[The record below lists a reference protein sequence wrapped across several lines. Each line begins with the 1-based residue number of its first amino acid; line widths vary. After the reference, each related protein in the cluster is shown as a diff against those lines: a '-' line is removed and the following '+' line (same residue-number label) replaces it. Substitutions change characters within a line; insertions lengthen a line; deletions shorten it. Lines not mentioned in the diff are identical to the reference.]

1 MSDGLGQFTDEQL
14 RKAQAGDFSG
24 FTTDQLMTL
33 RTALATPA
41 PAPPAGFDAIQMAIN
56 APGSLYRNTIGGLL
70 EAVQSPVQTA
80 QNLADVVAGG
90 VYNVLPETLQRGL
103 NAIEF
108 NPEAQQR
115 ASKLAS
121 AVGQEFKQTYT
132 TPEGF
137 KQTMQQDPF
146 RVLGDVS
153 MLTGGVSA
161 ALARLPQTASK
172 EAAKTLA
179 RVSDV
184 TNPVTT
190 AMQTTAAIPK
200 VIGAT
205 TSNVLG
211 MTTGVGPEAVRT
223 AYQSGL
229 EGSKAFLAN
238 IRGNVPMTDVL
249 DLAKTNLQNMQ
260 QVKQAAYRADM
271 QNIAKD
277 QTVLDFKNIDDA
289 INKANAITT
298 FKGQVV
304 KEGAN
309 AALNKIRAE
318 VDAWKKL
325 DPAQFHTPEGL
336 DALKQKI
343 GQIQEDIPFEQKT
356 ARTVSGGIYNSIKDE
371 ISRQAPEYA
380 RVMKEYSD
388 ASELVRE
395 MERALSL
402 GQKSAADTA
411 MRKLTSV
418 MRNNVNTNF
427 GLRLDMVRQMQQQG
441 GNQLLPAIAG
451 QAMSSTLPRGLAPQI
466 AGVSAVPGA
475 VESLMQGTTPL
486 TLAAAPLFSPRLVGE
501 AGYGLGAAQRMVA
514 QSRPVQAMT
523 PAAARAKLM
532 LGRIPMTPEQ
542 ARIAALL
549 AGRAAQ
555 PYQQQMPGLLG
566 D

>member
-1 MSDGLGQFTDEQL
+1 MSDGLKQFSDEQL

-24 FTTDQLMTL
+24 FTTEQLMTL

-41 PAPPAGFDAIQMAIN
+41 VTAPPAGFDAIQMAIN
-56 APGSLYRNTIGGLL
+56 APGSLYRNTLGGLL

-121 AVGQEFKQTYT
+121 AVGQEYKQTYT

-153 MLTGGVSA
+153 MLASGGA
-161 ALARLPQTASK
+161 TATARLPQISR
-172 EAAKTLA
+172 TLA

-190 AMQTTAAIPK
+190 AIQATAAIPK

-211 MTTGVGPEAVRT
+211 LTTGVGPEAVRT

-229 EGSKAFLAN
+229 EGSRAFLAN
-238 IRGNVPMTDVL
+238 IRGDVPMTDVL

-260 QVKQAAYRADM
+260 KVKQAAYRTDM
-271 QNIAKD
+271 QKIAKD
-277 QTVLDFKNIDDA
+277 KTILDFKNIDDA
-289 INKANAITT
+289 INNANKVTT
-298 FKGQVV
+298 FKGQVIN
-304 KEGAN
+304 ESAN
-309 AALNKIRAE
+309 AALTKMRDA
-318 VDAWKKL
+318 VDAWKRL
-325 DPAQFHTPEGL
+325 DPAEFHTPEGL
-336 DALKQKI
+336 DQLKQQL
-343 GQIQEDIPFEQKT
+343 GAIQEGIPYENRT
-356 ARTVSGGIYNSIKDE
+356 ARTVSGGIYKSVKDE
-371 ISRQAPEYA
+371 ISRQAPEYS

-501 AGYGLGAAQRMVA
+501 SAYGLGAAQRMVA

-555 PYQQQMPGLLG
+555 PYQQQMPGLL

>member
-1 MSDGLGQFTDEQL
+1 MATADDYAAWIVKNADKRGTPEFNTVSQAYQTA
-14 RKAQAGDFSG
+14 KAEEKPSG
-24 FTTDQLMTL
+24 FDVT
-33 RTALATPA
+33 
-41 PAPPAGFDAIQMAIN
+41 QMVVN
-56 APGSLYRNTIGGLL
+56 APGSLYQNTLGGLL

-80 QNLADVVAGG
+80 QNLSDLIAGG
-90 VYNVLPETLQRGL
+90 VYNVLPGPVQRGL
-103 NAIEF
+103 SAIEF

-115 ASKLAS
+115 ASKMAS

-137 KQTMQQDPF
+137 KQTMQQDTF

-153 MLTGGVSA
+153 MLASGGA
-161 ALARLPQTASK
+161 TATARLPQVSR
-172 EAAKTLA
+172 TLA
-179 RVSDV
+179 RISDV

-190 AMQTTAAIPK
+190 AMQAATAIPK
-200 VIGAT
+200 VLGAT
-205 TSNVLG
+205 TTNVLG
-211 MTTGVGPEAVRT
+211 LTTGVGPDAVRT

-249 DLAKTNLQNMQ
+249 ELAKTNLKNMQ
-260 QVKQAAYRADM
+260 QVKQASYRADM
-271 QNIAKD
+271 KNIAKD

-289 INKANAITT
+289 LSKANDVAT
-298 FKGQVV
+298 FKGQVINKSANSV
-304 KEGAN
+304 LKEM
-309 AALNKIRAE
+309 RAE

-325 DPAQFHTPEGL
+325 DPVEFHTPEGL
-336 DALKQKI
+336 DQLKQKI
-343 GQIQEDIPFEQKT
+343 GAIQEDIPYENRT

-388 ASELVRE
+388 ASELVKE

-427 GLRLDMVRQMQQQG
+427 GLRLDLVRQMQQQG
-441 GNQLLPAIAG
+441 GNQLLPSIAG

-466 AGVSAVPGA
+466 AGVSAIPSA
-475 VESLMQGTTPL
+475 VQSLMQGTTPL

-501 AGYGLGAAQRMVA
+501 SAYGLGAAQRMIA
-514 QSRPVQAMT
+514 QSTPAQAMA

-549 AGRAAQ
+549 AGRASQ
-555 PYQQQMPGLLG
+555 PYQQQVPGLLQ
-566 D
+566 

>member
-1 MSDGLGQFTDEQL
+1 MATADDYAAWIVKNADKRGTPEFNTVS
-14 RKAQAGDFSG
+14 QAYQAAKSEEKPSG
-24 FTTDQLMTL
+24 FDVT
-33 RTALATPA
+33 
-41 PAPPAGFDAIQMAIN
+41 QMVVN

-90 VYNVLPETLQRGL
+90 VYNVLPGPVQRGL
-103 NAIEF
+103 SAIEF

-115 ASKLAS
+115 ASKMAS

-153 MLTGGVSA
+153 MLASGGA
-161 ALARLPQTASK
+161 TATARLPQVSR
-172 EAAKTLA
+172 TLA
-179 RVSDV
+179 RISDV

-190 AMQTTAAIPK
+190 AMQAATAIPK
-200 VIGAT
+200 VLGAT
-205 TSNVLG
+205 TTNVLG

-238 IRGNVPMTDVL
+238 IRGDVPMTDVL
-249 DLAKTNLQNMQ
+249 DLAKTNLENMQ

-271 QNIAKD
+271 KNIAKD
-277 QTVLDFKNIDDA
+277 QTVLSFKNIDDA
-289 INKANAITT
+289 LTKANDVVTY
-298 FKGQVV
+298 KGQVTN
-304 KEGAN
+304 ESAN
-309 AALNKIRAE
+309 AALQKMRAE
-318 VDAWKKL
+318 IDAWKNL

-336 DALKQKI
+336 DALKKKI
-343 GQIQEDIPFEQKT
+343 GAIQEDIPYENKT
-356 ARTVSGGIYNSIKDE
+356 ARTVAGGIYNSVKDE

-427 GLRLDMVRQMQQQG
+427 GLRLDMVRQMEQQG
-441 GNQLLPAIAG
+441 GNQLLPSIAG

-466 AGVSAVPGA
+466 AGVSAIPSA
-475 VESLMQGTTPL
+475 VQGLMAGTTPL
-486 TLAAAPLFSPRLVGE
+486 SLAAAPMFSPRLVGE
-501 AGYGLGAAQRMVA
+501 SAYGLGAAQRMIA
-514 QSRPVQAMT
+514 QSRPVQAMS

-532 LGRIPMTPEQ
+532 LGRIPMTEEQ

-555 PYQQQMPGLLG
+555 PYQQQMPGLL

>member
-1 MSDGLGQFTDEQL
+1 MATADDYAAWIVKNADKRGTPEFNTVS
-14 RKAQAGDFSG
+14 QAYQAAKSEEKPSG
-24 FTTDQLMTL
+24 FDVT
-33 RTALATPA
+33 
-41 PAPPAGFDAIQMAIN
+41 QMVVN
-56 APGSLYRNTIGGLL
+56 APGSLYQNTIGGLL

-90 VYNVLPETLQRGL
+90 VYNVLPEPIQRGL
-103 NAIEF
+103 SAIEF

-115 ASKLAS
+115 ASKMAS

-153 MLTGGVSA
+153 MLASGGA
-161 ALARLPQTASK
+161 TATARLPQVSR
-172 EAAKTLA
+172 TLA
-179 RVSDV
+179 RISDV
-184 TNPVTT
+184 TNPVTD
-190 AMQTTAAIPK
+190 AMQATTAIPK
-200 VIGAT
+200 VLGAT
-205 TSNVLG
+205 TTNVLG
-211 MTTGVGPEAVRT
+211 LTTGVGADAIRT

-249 DLAKTNLQNMQ
+249 DLAKTNLKNMQ
-260 QVKQAAYRADM
+260 QVKQASYRADM
-271 QNIAKD
+271 KNIAKD
-277 QTVLDFKNIDDA
+277 KTVLDFKNIDDA
-289 INKANAITT
+289 LSKANDVAT
-298 FKGQVV
+298 FKGQVINKSANSV
-304 KEGAN
+304 LKEM
-309 AALNKIRAE
+309 RAE

-325 DPAQFHTPEGL
+325 DPVEFHTPEGL
-336 DALKQKI
+336 DQLKQKI
-343 GQIQEDIPFEQKT
+343 GAIQEDIPYENRT

-388 ASELVRE
+388 ASDLVKE

-427 GLRLDMVRQMQQQG
+427 GLRLDLVRQMQQQG
-441 GNQLLPAIAG
+441 GNQLLPSIAG

-466 AGVSAVPGA
+466 AGVSAIPSA
-475 VESLMQGTTPL
+475 VQSLMQGTTPL

-501 AGYGLGAAQRMVA
+501 SAYGLGAAQRMIA
-514 QSRPVQAMT
+514 QSRPAQAMA

-532 LGRIPMTPEQ
+532 LGSIPMTPEQ

-555 PYQQQMPGLLG
+555 PYQQQVPGLLQ
-566 D
+566 

>member
-24 FTTDQLMTL
+24 FTTEQLMTL

-41 PAPPAGFDAIQMAIN
+41 APPPAGFDAIQMAIN

-70 EAVQSPVQTA
+70 EAVQNPVQTA

-90 VYNVLPETLQRGL
+90 VYNVLPEPVQRGL
-103 NAIEF
+103 SAIEF

-121 AVGQEFKQTYT
+121 LVGQEYKQTYT

-146 RVLGDVS
+146 RVLGDIS
-153 MLTGGVSA
+153 MLATGGA
-161 ALARLPQTASK
+161 AATARVPQISR
-172 EAAKTLA
+172 TLA
-179 RVSDV
+179 RVADV

-190 AMQTTAAIPK
+190 AIQATAAIPK

-271 QNIAKD
+271 GNIAKD
-277 QTVLDFKNIDDA
+277 KTILDFKNIDDA

-309 AALNKIRAE
+309 AALNKIRAV
-318 VDAWKKL
+318 VDEWKSL

-427 GLRLDMVRQMQQQG
+427 GLRLDMVRQMEQQG

-532 LGRIPMTPEQ
+532 LGKIPLTPEQ

-549 AGRAAQ
+549 AGRAVQ

>member
-1 MSDGLGQFTDEQL
+1 MSDGLKQFSDEQL

-24 FTTDQLMTL
+24 FTTDQLMAL
-33 RTALATPA
+33 QTALATPA
-41 PAPPAGFDAIQMAIN
+41 APPPPAGFDAIQMAIN

-137 KQTMQQDPF
+137 KKTMQQDPF
-146 RVLGDVS
+146 RVLGDLS
-153 MLTGGVSA
+153 MLASGGA
-161 ALARLPQTASK
+161 TATARLPQISR
-172 EAAKTLA
+172 TLA

-190 AMQTTAAIPK
+190 AMQATAAIPK

-318 VDAWKKL
+318 VDAWKQL

-356 ARTVSGGIYNSIKDE
+356 ARTVSGGIYNSVKDE

-427 GLRLDMVRQMQQQG
+427 GLRLDMVRQMEQQG

-466 AGVSAVPGA
+466 AGVSAVPSV
-475 VESLMQGTTPL
+475 VENLMQGTTPL

-501 AGYGLGAAQRMVA
+501 SAYGLGAAQRMVA

-532 LGRIPMTPEQ
+532 LGSIPLTPEQ

>member
-1 MSDGLGQFTDEQL
+1 MATADDYAAWIVKNADKRGTPEFNTVS
-14 RKAQAGDFSG
+14 QAYQIAKSNEKSS
-24 FTTDQLMTL
+24 
-33 RTALATPA
+33 
-41 PAPPAGFDAIQMAIN
+41 GFDAIQMVVN

-103 NAIEF
+103 SAIEF

-115 ASKLAS
+115 ASKMAS
-121 AVGQEFKQTYT
+121 AVGQEFKEIYT

-137 KQTMQQDPF
+137 KKTMQQDPF

-153 MLTGGVSA
+153 MLASGGTTA
-161 ALARLPQTASK
+161 TARLPQVSR
-172 EAAKTLA
+172 TLA
-179 RVSDV
+179 RISDV

-190 AMQTTAAIPK
+190 AMQAATVIPK
-200 VIGAT
+200 VLGAT
-205 TSNVLG
+205 TTNVLG
-211 MTTGVGPEAVRT
+211 MTTGVGSEAVRT

-238 IRGNVPMTDVL
+238 IRGDVPMTDVL

-271 QNIAKD
+271 KNIAKD
-277 QTVLDFKNIDDA
+277 KTVLSFKNIDDA
-289 INKANAITT
+289 LAKANDVATY
-298 FKGQVV
+298 KGQVTN
-304 KEGAN
+304 ESAN
-309 AALNKIRAE
+309 AAITKIRAE
-318 VDAWKKL
+318 VDAWKML
-325 DPAQFHTPEGL
+325 DPAEFHTPEGL
-336 DALKQKI
+336 DALKKKI
-343 GQIQEDIPFEQKT
+343 GAIQEDIPYENKT
-356 ARTVSGGIYNSIKDE
+356 ARTVAGGIYNSVKDE
-371 ISRQAPEYA
+371 ISRQAPEYS

-427 GLRLDMVRQMQQQG
+427 GLRLDLVRQMEQQG
-441 GNQLLPAIAG
+441 GNQLLPSIAG

-466 AGVSAVPGA
+466 ASVSAVPSI
-475 VESLMQGTTPL
+475 VENLMQGTTPL

-514 QSRPVQAMT
+514 QSRPVKAMT

-532 LGRIPMTPEQ
+532 LGRIPMTEEQ

-555 PYQQQMPGLLG
+555 PYQQQMPGLL

>member
-1 MSDGLGQFTDEQL
+1 MSDGLKQFSDEQL

-24 FTTDQLMTL
+24 FTTEQLMTL

-41 PAPPAGFDAIQMAIN
+41 AAPPPGFDAIQMAIN

-80 QNLADVVAGG
+80 QNLADIVAGG

-121 AVGQEFKQTYT
+121 AVGQEYKQTYT

-153 MLTGGVSA
+153 MLASGGA
-161 ALARLPQTASK
+161 TATARLPQISR
-172 EAAKTLA
+172 TLA

-190 AMQTTAAIPK
+190 AIKATAAIPK
-200 VIGAT
+200 IIGAT

-211 MTTGVGPEAVRT
+211 LTTGVGPEAVRT

-277 QTVLDFKNIDDA
+277 QTVLSFKNIDDA

-309 AALNKIRAE
+309 AALNKIRSE
-318 VDAWKKL
+318 VDAWKQL

-427 GLRLDMVRQMQQQG
+427 GLRLDMVRQMEQQG

>member
-1 MSDGLGQFTDEQL
+1 MATADDYAAWIVKNADKRGTPEFNTVS
-14 RKAQAGDFSG
+14 QAY
-24 FTTDQLMTL
+24 QAAKLEEK
-33 RTALATPA
+33 
-41 PAPPAGFDAIQMAIN
+41 PAGFDVTQMVVN

-90 VYNVLPETLQRGL
+90 VYNVLPESVQRGL

-115 ASKLAS
+115 ASKMAS

-153 MLTGGVSA
+153 MLASGGA
-161 ALARLPQTASK
+161 TATAKLPQVSR
-172 EAAKTLA
+172 TLA
-179 RVSDV
+179 RISDI

-190 AMQTTAAIPK
+190 AMQAATAIPK
-200 VIGAT
+200 VLGAT
-205 TSNVLG
+205 TTNVLG

-238 IRGNVPMTDVL
+238 IRGDVPMTDVL
-249 DLAKTNLQNMQ
+249 ELAKTNLQNMQ

-271 QNIAKD
+271 KNIAKD
-277 QTVLDFKNIDDA
+277 QTVLNFKNIDDA
-289 INKANAITT
+289 LTKANDVATY
-298 FKGQVV
+298 KGQVTN
-304 KEGAN
+304 ESAN
-309 AALNKIRAE
+309 AALQKMRAE
-318 VDAWKKL
+318 VDAWKNL

-336 DALKQKI
+336 DALKKKI
-343 GQIQEDIPFEQKT
+343 GAIQEDIPFENKT
-356 ARTVSGGIYNSIKDE
+356 ARTVAGGIYNSVKDE

-427 GLRLDMVRQMQQQG
+427 GLRLDLVRQMEQQG
-441 GNQLLPAIAG
+441 GNQLLPSIAG

-466 AGVSAVPGA
+466 AGVSAIPGA
-475 VESLMQGTTPL
+475 VQGLMAGTTPL
-486 TLAAAPLFSPRLVGE
+486 SLAAAPMFSPRLVGE
-501 AGYGLGAAQRMVA
+501 SAYGLGAAQRMLA
-514 QSRPVQAMT
+514 QSAPVQAMT

-532 LGRIPMTPEQ
+532 LGRIPMTKEQ

-549 AGRAAQ
+549 AGRSAQ
-555 PYQQQMPGLLG
+555 PYQQQMPGLL

>member
-1 MSDGLGQFTDEQL
+1 MATADDYAAWIVKNADKRGTPEFNTVS
-14 RKAQAGDFSG
+14 QAYQTAKSEEKPSG
-24 FTTDQLMTL
+24 FDVT
-33 RTALATPA
+33 
-41 PAPPAGFDAIQMAIN
+41 QMLVN
-56 APGSLYRNTIGGLL
+56 TPGSLYQNTLGGLL

-90 VYNVLPETLQRGL
+90 VYNVLPGPVQRGL
-103 NAIEF
+103 SAIEF

-115 ASKLAS
+115 ASKMAS

-146 RVLGDVS
+146 RILGDVS
-153 MLTGGVSA
+153 MLASGGATATARFPQVS
-161 ALARLPQTASK
+161 R
-172 EAAKTLA
+172 TLA
-179 RVSDV
+179 RISDV

-190 AMQTTAAIPK
+190 AMQAASAIPK
-200 VIGAT
+200 VLGAT
-205 TSNVLG
+205 TTNVLG

-238 IRGNVPMTDVL
+238 IRGDVPMTDVL

-271 QNIAKD
+271 KNIAKD
-277 QTVLDFKNIDDA
+277 QTVLSFKNIDDA
-289 INKANAITT
+289 LAKANDVATY
-298 FKGQVV
+298 KGQVTN
-304 KEGAN
+304 ESAN
-309 AALNKIRAE
+309 AVLQKMRAE
-318 VDAWKKL
+318 VDAWKNL
-325 DPAQFHTPEGL
+325 DPTQFHTPEGL
-336 DALKQKI
+336 DALKKKI
-343 GQIQEDIPFEQKT
+343 GAIQEDIPYENKT
-356 ARTVSGGIYNSIKDE
+356 ARTVAGGIYNSVKDE

-427 GLRLDMVRQMQQQG
+427 GLRLDLVRQMEQQG
-441 GNQLLPAIAG
+441 GNQLLPSIAG
-451 QAMSSTLPRGLAPQI
+451 QSMSSTLPRGLAPQI
-466 AGVSAVPGA
+466 AGVSAIPSA
-475 VESLMQGTTPL
+475 VQGLMAGTTPL
-486 TLAAAPLFSPRLVGE
+486 TLAAAPMFSPRLVGE
-501 AGYGLGAAQRMVA
+501 SAYGLGAAQRMIA
-514 QSRPVQAMT
+514 QSRPAQTMA
-523 PAAARAKLM
+523 PAAAKAKLM
-532 LGRIPMTPEQ
+532 LGSIPMSPEQ

-549 AGRAAQ
+549 AGRSIQ
-555 PYQQQMPGLLG
+555 PYQQQMPGLLQ
-566 D
+566 

>member
-1 MSDGLGQFTDEQL
+1 MATADDYAAWIVKNADKRGTPEFNTVS
-14 RKAQAGDFSG
+14 QAYQIAKSKEKSSG
-24 FTTDQLMTL
+24 FD
-33 RTALATPA
+33 P
-41 PAPPAGFDAIQMAIN
+41 IQMVVN

-103 NAIEF
+103 SAIEF

-115 ASKLAS
+115 ASKMAS
-121 AVGQEFKQTYT
+121 AVGQEFKEIYT

-137 KQTMQQDPF
+137 KKTMQQDPF

-153 MLTGGVSA
+153 MLASGGTTA
-161 ALARLPQTASK
+161 TARLPQVSR
-172 EAAKTLA
+172 TLA
-179 RVSDV
+179 RISDV

-190 AMQTTAAIPK
+190 AMQAATVIPK
-200 VIGAT
+200 VLGAT
-205 TSNVLG
+205 TTNVLG
-211 MTTGVGPEAVRT
+211 MTTGVGSEAVRT

-238 IRGNVPMTDVL
+238 IRGDVPMTDVL

-271 QNIAKD
+271 KNIAKD
-277 QTVLDFKNIDDA
+277 KTVLSFKNIDDA
-289 INKANAITT
+289 LAKANDVATY
-298 FKGQVV
+298 KGQVTN
-304 KEGAN
+304 ESAN
-309 AALNKIRAE
+309 AAITKIRAE
-318 VDAWKKL
+318 VDAWKML
-325 DPAQFHTPEGL
+325 DPAEFHTPEGL
-336 DALKQKI
+336 DALKKKI
-343 GQIQEDIPFEQKT
+343 GAIQEDIPYENKT
-356 ARTVSGGIYNSIKDE
+356 ARTVAGGIYNSVKDE
-371 ISRQAPEYA
+371 ISRQAPEYS

-427 GLRLDMVRQMQQQG
+427 GLRLDLVRQMEQQG
-441 GNQLLPAIAG
+441 GNQLLPSIAG
-451 QAMSSTLPRGLAPQI
+451 QAMSSTLPRGLAPQV
-466 AGVSAVPGA
+466 AGVSAVPSI
-475 VESLMQGTTPL
+475 VENLMQGTTPL

-514 QSRPVQAMT
+514 QSRPVKAMT

-532 LGRIPMTPEQ
+532 LGRIPMTEEQ

-555 PYQQQMPGLLG
+555 PYQQQMPGLL

>member
-1 MSDGLGQFTDEQL
+1 MSDGLKQFTDDQL

-24 FTTDQLMTL
+24 FTTDQLKTL
-33 RTALATPA
+33 RTALATPEAA
-41 PAPPAGFDAIQMAIN
+41 PAPARFDVTQMAIN
-56 APGSLYRNTIGGLL
+56 APGSLYRNTLGGLL
-70 EAVQSPVQTA
+70 EAVQSPIQTT
-80 QNLADVVAGG
+80 QNLADVIAGG

-103 NAIEF
+103 SAIEF

-115 ASKLAS
+115 ASKMAS
-121 AVGQEFKQTYT
+121 AVGREFKQTYT

-153 MLTGGVSA
+153 MLASGGA
-161 ALARLPQTASK
+161 TATARLPQISR
-172 EAAKTLA
+172 TLA

-190 AMQTTAAIPK
+190 AIQATAAIPK
-200 VIGAT
+200 VIGSA

-211 MTTGVGPEAVRT
+211 LTTGVGPEAVRT

-249 DLAKTNLQNMQ
+249 ELAKTNLQNMQ

-271 QNIAKD
+271 QKIAKD
-277 QTVLDFKNIDDA
+277 QTVLDFKNIEDA

-318 VDAWKKL
+318 VDAWKQL

-356 ARTVSGGIYNSIKDE
+356 ARTVAGGIYNSVKDE
-371 ISRQAPEYA
+371 ISRQAPEYS

-427 GLRLDMVRQMQQQG
+427 GLRLDMVRQMEQQG

-466 AGVSAVPGA
+466 AGVSAVPSV
-475 VESLMQGTTPL
+475 VENLMQGTTPL
-486 TLAAAPLFSPRLVGE
+486 TLAAAPLFSPRLIGE

-532 LGRIPMTPEQ
+532 LGRIPLTPEQ
-542 ARIAALL
+542 LRIAALL

>member
-1 MSDGLGQFTDEQL
+1 
-14 RKAQAGDFSG
+14 
-24 FTTDQLMTL
+24 MTL
-33 RTALATPA
+33 RTALDTPQAAPA
-41 PAPPAGFDAIQMAIN
+41 PARFDVTQMAIN

-103 NAIEF
+103 DAIEF

-121 AVGQEFKQTYT
+121 AVGREFKRTYT

-146 RVLGDVS
+146 RVLGDIS
-153 MLTGGVSA
+153 MLASGGA
-161 ALARLPQTASK
+161 TATARLPQISR
-172 EAAKTLA
+172 TLA

-190 AMQTTAAIPK
+190 AIQATAAIPK

-211 MTTGVGPEAVRT
+211 LTTGVGPEAVRT

-238 IRGNVPMTDVL
+238 IRGDVPMTDVL

-260 QVKQAAYRADM
+260 KVKQAAYRVDM

-277 QTVLDFKNIDDA
+277 KTILDFKNIDNA
-289 INKANAITT
+289 INNANKVTT
-298 FKGQVV
+298 FKGQVIN
-304 KEGAN
+304 ESAN
-309 AALNKIRAE
+309 AALTKMRDA
-318 VDAWKKL
+318 VDAWKRL
-325 DPAQFHTPEGL
+325 DPAEFHTPEGL
-336 DALKQKI
+336 DQLKQQL
-343 GQIQEDIPFEQKT
+343 GAIQEGIPYENRT
-356 ARTVSGGIYNSIKDE
+356 ARTVSGGIYNSVKDE
-371 ISRQAPEYA
+371 ISRQAPEYS

-427 GLRLDMVRQMQQQG
+427 GLRLDMVRQMEQQG

-466 AGVSAVPGA
+466 AGVSAVPSV
-475 VESLMQGTTPL
+475 VENLMQGTTPL
-486 TLAAAPLFSPRLVGE
+486 TLAAAPLFSPRLIGE
-501 AGYGLGAAQRMVA
+501 TGYGLGAAQRMVA

-532 LGRIPMTPEQ
+532 LGSIPLTPEQ

-555 PYQQQMPGLLG
+555 PYQQQMPGLL

>member
-1 MSDGLGQFTDEQL
+1 MATADDYAAWIVKNADKRGTPEFNTVSQAYQTA
-14 RKAQAGDFSG
+14 KAEEKPSG
-24 FTTDQLMTL
+24 FDVT
-33 RTALATPA
+33 
-41 PAPPAGFDAIQMAIN
+41 QMVVN
-56 APGSLYRNTIGGLL
+56 APGSLYQNTLGGLL

-80 QNLADVVAGG
+80 QNLSDLIAGG
-90 VYNVLPETLQRGL
+90 VYNVLPGPVQRGL
-103 NAIEF
+103 SAIEF

-115 ASKLAS
+115 ASKMAS

-153 MLTGGVSA
+153 MLASGGA
-161 ALARLPQTASK
+161 TATARLPQVSR
-172 EAAKTLA
+172 TLA
-179 RVSDV
+179 RISDV

-190 AMQTTAAIPK
+190 AMQAATTIPK
-200 VIGAT
+200 VLGAT
-205 TSNVLG
+205 TTNVLG
-211 MTTGVGPEAVRT
+211 LTTGVGPDAVRT

-249 DLAKTNLQNMQ
+249 ELAKTNLKNMQ
-260 QVKQAAYRADM
+260 QVKQASYRADM
-271 QNIAKD
+271 KNIAKD

-289 INKANAITT
+289 LSKANDVAT
-298 FKGQVV
+298 FKGQVINKSANSV
-304 KEGAN
+304 LKEM
-309 AALNKIRAE
+309 RAE

-325 DPAQFHTPEGL
+325 DPVEFHTPEGL
-336 DALKQKI
+336 DQLKQKI
-343 GQIQEDIPFEQKT
+343 GAIQEDIPYENRT

-388 ASELVRE
+388 ASELVKE

-427 GLRLDMVRQMQQQG
+427 GLRLDLVRQMQQQG
-441 GNQLLPAIAG
+441 GNQLLPSIAG

-466 AGVSAVPGA
+466 AGVSAIPSA
-475 VESLMQGTTPL
+475 VQSLMQGTTPL

-501 AGYGLGAAQRMVA
+501 SAYGLGAAQRMIA
-514 QSRPVQAMT
+514 QSTPAQAMA

-549 AGRAAQ
+549 AGRASQ
-555 PYQQQMPGLLG
+555 PYQQQVPGLLQ
-566 D
+566 

>member
-1 MSDGLGQFTDEQL
+1 MATADDYAAWIVKNADKRGTPEFDIV
-14 RKAQAGDFSG
+14 AQAYQVAKSEEKPSG
-24 FTTDQLMTL
+24 FDVT
-33 RTALATPA
+33 
-41 PAPPAGFDAIQMAIN
+41 QMVVN

-70 EAVQSPVQTA
+70 EAVQNPVQTA

-90 VYNVLPETLQRGL
+90 VYNVLPESVQAGL

-115 ASKLAS
+115 ASKMAS

-153 MLTGGVSA
+153 MLASGGA
-161 ALARLPQTASK
+161 TATARLPQVSR
-172 EAAKTLA
+172 TLA
-179 RVSDV
+179 RISDV

-190 AMQTTAAIPK
+190 AMQAATVIPK
-200 VIGAT
+200 VLGAT
-205 TSNVLG
+205 TTNVLG

-238 IRGNVPMTDVL
+238 VRGDVPMTDVL

-271 QNIAKD
+271 KNIAKD
-277 QTVLDFKNIDDA
+277 KAVLSFKNIDDA
-289 INKANAITT
+289 LAKANDVATY
-298 FKGQVV
+298 KGQVTN
-304 KEGAN
+304 ESAN
-309 AALNKIRAE
+309 AVLQKMRAE
-318 VDAWKKL
+318 VDAWKNL

-336 DALKQKI
+336 DALKKKI
-343 GQIQEDIPFEQKT
+343 GAIQEDIPYENKT
-356 ARTVSGGIYNSIKDE
+356 ARTVAGGIYNSIKDE

-427 GLRLDMVRQMQQQG
+427 GLRLDLVRQMEQQG
-441 GNQLLPAIAG
+441 GNQLLPSIAG

-466 AGVSAVPGA
+466 AGVSAIPSA
-475 VESLMQGTTPL
+475 VQGLMSGTTPL
-486 TLAAAPLFSPRLVGE
+486 TLAAAPMFSPRLVGE
-501 AGYGLGAAQRMVA
+501 SAYGLGTAQRMIS
-514 QSRPVQAMT
+514 QSKPVQAMT

-532 LGRIPMTPEQ
+532 LGRIPMTEEQ

-555 PYQQQMPGLLG
+555 PYQQQMPGLL

>member
-41 PAPPAGFDAIQMAIN
+41 AAPAPARFDVTQMAIN

-70 EAVQSPVQTA
+70 EAVQSPVQTV

-121 AVGQEFKQTYT
+121 AVGREFKQTYT

-153 MLTGGVSA
+153 MLASGGA
-161 ALARLPQTASK
+161 TATARLPQISR
-172 EAAKTLA
+172 TLA

-190 AMQTTAAIPK
+190 AIQATAAIPK
-200 VIGAT
+200 VIGSA

-211 MTTGVGPEAVRT
+211 LTTGVGPEAVRT

-229 EGSKAFLAN
+229 EGSRAFLAN
-238 IRGNVPMTDVL
+238 IRGTVPMTDVL
-249 DLAKTNLQNMQ
+249 ELAKTNLQNMEL
-260 QVKQAAYRADM
+260 VKQAAYRADM
-271 QNIAKD
+271 KAIAKD
-277 QTVLDFKNIDDA
+277 KTVLDFKNIDDA
-289 INKANAITT
+289 INKANQITT
-298 FKGQVV
+298 FKGQVI
-304 KEGAN
+304 KESAN
-309 AALNKIRAE
+309 AALQKIRAE

-325 DPAQFHTPEGL
+325 DPVEYHTPEGL
-336 DALKQKI
+336 DKLKQKI

-380 RVMKEYSD
+380 RVMKEYTE

-427 GLRLDMVRQMQQQG
+427 GLRLDMVRQMEQQG

-466 AGVSAVPGA
+466 AGVSAVPGV
-475 VESLMQGTTPL
+475 VESFMQGTTPL
-486 TLAAAPLFSPRLVGE
+486 TLAAAPLFSPRLIGE

-532 LGRIPMTPEQ
+532 LGNIPLTPEQ
-542 ARIAALL
+542 LRIAALL

-555 PYQQQMPGLLG
+555 PYQQQQMPGLLG

>member
-1 MSDGLGQFTDEQL
+1 MATADDYAAWIVKNADKRGTPEFNTVS
-14 RKAQAGDFSG
+14 QAYQIAKSNEKSS
-24 FTTDQLMTL
+24 
-33 RTALATPA
+33 
-41 PAPPAGFDAIQMAIN
+41 GFDAIQMVVN

-103 NAIEF
+103 SAIEF

-115 ASKLAS
+115 ASKMAS
-121 AVGQEFKQTYT
+121 AVGQEFKEIYT

-137 KQTMQQDPF
+137 KKTMQQDPF

-153 MLTGGVSA
+153 MLASGGTTA
-161 ALARLPQTASK
+161 TARLPQVSR
-172 EAAKTLA
+172 TLA
-179 RVSDV
+179 RISDV

-190 AMQTTAAIPK
+190 AMQAATVIPK
-200 VIGAT
+200 VLGAT
-205 TSNVLG
+205 TTNVLG
-211 MTTGVGPEAVRT
+211 MTTGVGSEAVRT

-238 IRGNVPMTDVL
+238 IRGDVPMTDVL

-271 QNIAKD
+271 KNIAKD
-277 QTVLDFKNIDDA
+277 KTVLSFKNIDDA
-289 INKANAITT
+289 LAKANDVATY
-298 FKGQVV
+298 KGQVTN
-304 KEGAN
+304 ESAN
-309 AALNKIRAE
+309 AAITKIRAE
-318 VDAWKKL
+318 VDAWKML
-325 DPAQFHTPEGL
+325 DPAEFHTPEGL
-336 DALKQKI
+336 DALKKKI
-343 GQIQEDIPFEQKT
+343 GAIQEDIPYENKT
-356 ARTVSGGIYNSIKDE
+356 ARTVAGGIYNSVKDE
-371 ISRQAPEYA
+371 ISRQAPEYS

-427 GLRLDMVRQMQQQG
+427 GLRLDLVRQMEQQG
-441 GNQLLPAIAG
+441 GNQLLPSIAG

-466 AGVSAVPGA
+466 ASVSAVPSI
-475 VESLMQGTTPL
+475 VENLMQGTTPL

-514 QSRPVQAMT
+514 QSRPVKAMT

-532 LGRIPMTPEQ
+532 LGRIPMTEEQ

-555 PYQQQMPGLLG
+555 PYQQQMPGLLQ
-566 D
+566 

>member
-1 MSDGLGQFTDEQL
+1 MSDGLKQFTDDQL

-24 FTTDQLMTL
+24 FTTDQLKTL
-33 RTALATPA
+33 RTALATPEAA
-41 PAPPAGFDAIQMAIN
+41 PAPARFDVTQMAIN
-56 APGSLYRNTIGGLL
+56 APGSLYRNTLGGLL

-80 QNLADVVAGG
+80 QNLSDLITGG

-103 NAIEF
+103 SAIEF

-121 AVGQEFKQTYT
+121 AVGREFKQTYT

-153 MLTGGVSA
+153 MLASGGA
-161 ALARLPQTASK
+161 TATARLPQISR
-172 EAAKTLA
+172 TLA

-190 AMQTTAAIPK
+190 AMQATAVIPK

-211 MTTGVGPEAVRT
+211 LTTGVGPEAVRT

-238 IRGNVPMTDVL
+238 IRGTVPMTDVL
-249 DLAKTNLQNMQ
+249 ELAKTNLQNMEL
-260 QVKQAAYRADM
+260 VKQAAYRADM
-271 QNIAKD
+271 KNIAKD

-289 INKANAITT
+289 INKANQITT
-298 FKGQVV
+298 FKGQVI

-318 VDAWKKL
+318 VDAWKQL
-325 DPAQFHTPEGL
+325 DPVEYHTPEGL
-336 DALKQKI
+336 DKLKQKI

-356 ARTVSGGIYNSIKDE
+356 ARTVAGGIYNSVKDE

-380 RVMKEYSD
+380 RVMKEYSE

-427 GLRLDMVRQMQQQG
+427 GLRLDMVRQMEQQG
-441 GNQLLPAIAG
+441 GNQLLPSIAG
-451 QAMSSTLPRGLAPQI
+451 QSMSSSLPRGLAPQI
-466 AGVSAVPGA
+466 AGVSAVPGI
-475 VESLMQGTTPL
+475 VESFMQGTTPL

-501 AGYGLGAAQRMVA
+501 AAYGLGAAQRMVA

-523 PAAARAKLM
+523 PTAARAKLM
-532 LGRIPMTPEQ
+532 LGRIPLTPEQ

>member
-1 MSDGLGQFTDEQL
+1 MSDGLSQFTDEQL
-14 RKAQAGDFSG
+14 RKAQVGDFSG

-33 RTALATPA
+33 RNAMATPA
-41 PAPPAGFDAIQMAIN
+41 AAPTPARFDVTQMAIN

-80 QNLADVVAGG
+80 QNLSDLIAGG

-103 NAIEF
+103 DAIEF

-121 AVGQEFKQTYT
+121 AVGREFKQTYT

-153 MLTGGVSA
+153 MLASGGA
-161 ALARLPQTASK
+161 TATARLPQISR
-172 EAAKTLA
+172 TLA

-190 AMQTTAAIPK
+190 AIQATAAIPK

-211 MTTGVGPEAVRT
+211 LTTGVGPEAVRT

-318 VDAWKKL
+318 VDAWKQL

-356 ARTVSGGIYNSIKDE
+356 ARTVSGGIYKSIKDE
-371 ISRQAPEYA
+371 ISRQAPEYS

-427 GLRLDMVRQMQQQG
+427 GLRLDMVRQMEQQG

-466 AGVSAVPGA
+466 AGVSAVPSV
-475 VESLMQGTTPL
+475 VENLMQGTTPL
-486 TLAAAPLFSPRLVGE
+486 TLAAAPLFSPRLIGE
-501 AGYGLGAAQRMVA
+501 AGYGLGAAQRMVV

-532 LGRIPMTPEQ
+532 LGNIPLTPEQ
-542 ARIAALL
+542 LRIAALL

-555 PYQQQMPGLLG
+555 PYQQQMPGLL

>member
-1 MSDGLGQFTDEQL
+1 MATADDYAAWIVKNADKRGTPEFNTVS
-14 RKAQAGDFSG
+14 QAYQAAKSEEKPSG
-24 FTTDQLMTL
+24 FDVT
-33 RTALATPA
+33 
-41 PAPPAGFDAIQMAIN
+41 QMVVN

-90 VYNVLPETLQRGL
+90 VYNVLPESVQRGL

-153 MLTGGVSA
+153 LLASGGA
-161 ALARLPQTASK
+161 TATARLPQVSR
-172 EAAKTLA
+172 TLA
-179 RVSDV
+179 RISDV

-190 AMQTTAAIPK
+190 AMQAATAIPK
-200 VIGAT
+200 VLGAT
-205 TSNVLG
+205 TTNVLG
-211 MTTGVGPEAVRT
+211 LTTGVGPEAVRT

-238 IRGNVPMTDVL
+238 IRGDVPMTDVL

-260 QVKQAAYRADM
+260 QVKQASYRADM
-271 QNIAKD
+271 KNIAKD
-277 QTVLDFKNIDDA
+277 QTVLSFKNIDDA
-289 INKANAITT
+289 LTKASNVATY
-298 FKGQVV
+298 KGQVTN
-304 KEGAN
+304 ESAN
-309 AALNKIRAE
+309 AALQKMRAE
-318 VDAWKKL
+318 VDAWKNL

-336 DALKQKI
+336 DALKKKI
-343 GQIQEDIPFEQKT
+343 GAIQEDIPYENKT
-356 ARTVSGGIYNSIKDE
+356 ARTVAGGIYNSVKDE

-380 RVMKEYSD
+380 RIMKEYSD

-427 GLRLDMVRQMQQQG
+427 GLRLDLVRQMEQQG
-441 GNQLLPAIAG
+441 GNQLLPSIAG

-466 AGVSAVPGA
+466 AGVSAIPSA
-475 VESLMQGTTPL
+475 VQGLMQGTTPL
-486 TLAAAPLFSPRLVGE
+486 TLAAAPMFSPRLVGE
-501 AGYGLGAAQRMVA
+501 SAYGLGAAQRMIA
-514 QSRPVQAMT
+514 QSAPVKAMT

-532 LGRIPMTPEQ
+532 LGRIPMTEEQ

-555 PYQQQMPGLLG
+555 PYQQQMPGLL

>member
-1 MSDGLGQFTDEQL
+1 MATADDYAAWIVKNADKRGTPEFNTVS
-14 RKAQAGDFSG
+14 QAYQTAKSEEKPSG
-24 FTTDQLMTL
+24 FDVT
-33 RTALATPA
+33 
-41 PAPPAGFDAIQMAIN
+41 QMLVN
-56 APGSLYRNTIGGLL
+56 APGSLYQNTLGGLL

-90 VYNVLPETLQRGL
+90 VYNVLPGPVQRGL

-115 ASKLAS
+115 ASKMAS
-121 AVGQEFKQTYT
+121 AVGQEFKQIYT

-146 RVLGDVS
+146 RILGDVS
-153 MLTGGVSA
+153 MLASGGA
-161 ALARLPQTASK
+161 TATARLPQVSR
-172 EAAKTLA
+172 TLT
-179 RVSDV
+179 RISDV

-190 AMQTTAAIPK
+190 AMQAATAIPK
-200 VIGAT
+200 VLGAT
-205 TSNVLG
+205 TTNVLG

-238 IRGNVPMTDVL
+238 IRGDVPMTDVL

-271 QNIAKD
+271 KNIAKD
-277 QTVLDFKNIDDA
+277 QTVLSFKNIDDA
-289 INKANAITT
+289 LAKANNVATY
-298 FKGQVV
+298 KGQVTN
-304 KEGAN
+304 ESAN
-309 AALNKIRAE
+309 AALQKMRAE
-318 VDAWKKL
+318 VDAWKNL

-336 DALKQKI
+336 DALKKKI
-343 GQIQEDIPFEQKT
+343 GAIQEDIPYENKT
-356 ARTVSGGIYNSIKDE
+356 ARTVAGGIYNSVKDE

-427 GLRLDMVRQMQQQG
+427 GLRLDMVRQMEQQG
-441 GNQLLPAIAG
+441 GNQLLPSIAG

-466 AGVSAVPGA
+466 AGVSAIPSA
-475 VESLMQGTTPL
+475 VQGLMAGTTPL
-486 TLAAAPLFSPRLVGE
+486 TLAAAPMFSPRLVGE
-501 AGYGLGAAQRMVA
+501 SAYGLGAAQRMIA
-514 QSRPVQAMT
+514 QSKPVQAMV

-532 LGRIPMTPEQ
+532 LGSIPMTEEQ

-555 PYQQQMPGLLG
+555 PYQQKMPGLL

>member
-24 FTTDQLMTL
+24 FTTEQLMTL
-33 RTALATPA
+33 RTAMATPA
-41 PAPPAGFDAIQMAIN
+41 PPPPAGFDAIQMAIN
-56 APGSLYRNTIGGLL
+56 APESLYRNTIGGLL

-80 QNLADVVAGG
+80 QNLSDLIAGG
-90 VYNVLPETLQRGL
+90 VYNVLPEPVQRGL
-103 NAIEF
+103 SAIEF
-108 NPEAQQR
+108 NPAAQQR

-121 AVGQEFKQTYT
+121 AVGQEYKQTYT

-153 MLTGGVSA
+153 MLASGGA
-161 ALARLPQTASK
+161 TATARLPQISR
-172 EAAKTLA
+172 TLA

-190 AMQTTAAIPK
+190 AMQATAAIPK

-205 TSNVLG
+205 TSNLLG

-356 ARTVSGGIYNSIKDE
+356 ARAVSGGIYNSVKDE

-427 GLRLDMVRQMQQQG
+427 GLRLDMVRQMEQQG

-523 PAAARAKLM
+523 PTAARAKLM
-532 LGRIPMTPEQ
+532 LGRIPLTPEQ

>member
-1 MSDGLGQFTDEQL
+1 MSDGLSQFTDEQL
-14 RKAQAGDFSG
+14 RKAQAGDFSS
-24 FTTDQLMTL
+24 FTTDQLVAL
-33 RTALATPA
+33 RAAAATPA
-41 PAPPAGFDAIQMAIN
+41 AAAPPAGFDAIQMAIN

-70 EAVQSPVQTA
+70 EAVQSPVQTT
-80 QNLADVVAGG
+80 QNLADLIAGG
-90 VYNVLPETLQRGL
+90 VYNVLPETIQRGL
-103 NAIEF
+103 SAIEL

-121 AVGQEFKQTYT
+121 EVGQEFKQTYT

-137 KQTMQQDPF
+137 KKTMQQDPF

-153 MLTGGVSA
+153 MLASGGA
-161 ALARLPQTASK
+161 AATARLPQISR
-172 EAAKTLA
+172 TLA

-190 AMQTTAAIPK
+190 AIQATAAIPK
-200 VIGAT
+200 VIGSI

-211 MTTGVGPEAVRT
+211 MTTGVGPETVRT

-249 DLAKTNLQNMQ
+249 DLAKANLQNMQ

-271 QNIAKD
+271 QKIAQD
-277 QTVLDFKNIDDA
+277 QTVLDFKNIDDS

-356 ARTVSGGIYNSIKDE
+356 ARTVAGGIYNSIKDE
-371 ISRQAPEYA
+371 ISRQAPEYS

-427 GLRLDMVRQMQQQG
+427 GLRLDMARQMEQQG

-466 AGVSAVPGA
+466 AGVSAVPS
-475 VESLMQGTTPL
+475 VIENLMQGTTPL
-486 TLAAAPLFSPRLVGE
+486 TLAAAPLFSPRLIGE
-501 AGYGLGAAQRMVA
+501 AGYGLGAARRMVE
-514 QSRPVQAMT
+514 QSKPVQAMT

-532 LGRIPMTPEQ
+532 LGKIPLTPEQ

-555 PYQQQMPGLLG
+555 PYQQKISGLLG

>member
-1 MSDGLGQFTDEQL
+1 MIT
-14 RKAQAGDFSG
+14 
-24 FTTDQLMTL
+24 
-33 RTALATPA
+33 
-41 PAPPAGFDAIQMAIN
+41 N
-56 APGSLYRNTIGGLL
+56 APGSLYKNTIGGLL
-70 EAVQSPVQTA
+70 EAVQSPVQTV
-80 QNLADVVAGG
+80 QNLGDLVAGG
-90 VYNVLPETLQRGL
+90 VYNILPESVQRGL

-115 ASKLAS
+115 ASNLAS
-121 AVGQEFKQTYT
+121 EVGQEFKQTYT

-146 RVLGDVS
+146 RVLSDIS
-153 MLTGGVSA
+153 LLASGGA
-161 ALARLPQTASK
+161 TATARLPQISR
-172 EAAKTLA
+172 TLA
-179 RVSDV
+179 KVSDV
-184 TNPVTT
+184 TNPITGV
-190 AMQTTAAIPK
+190 MAIPK
-200 VIGAT
+200 VLEGTAT
-205 TSNVLG
+205 NVLG

-223 AYQSGL
+223 AYKSGL

-238 IRGNVPMTDVL
+238 IRGDVPMTDVL

-260 QVKQAAYRADM
+260 KVKQASYRTDM
-271 QNIAKD
+271 KNIAKD
-277 QTVLDFKNIDDA
+277 QTVLNFNNIDDA
-289 INKANAITT
+289 ISKANDVVTY
-298 FKGQVV
+298 KGQVIN
-304 KEGAN
+304 KSAS
-309 AALNKIRAE
+309 AALQEMRAE
-318 VDAWKKL
+318 IDAWKNL
-325 DPAQFHTPEGL
+325 DPVEFHTPEGL
-336 DALKQKI
+336 DQLKQKI
-343 GQIQEDIPFEQKT
+343 GAIQESIPYENKT

-427 GLRLDMVRQMQQQG
+427 GLRLDMVRQMEQQG
-441 GNQLLPAIAG
+441 GNQLLPSIAG
-451 QAMSSTLPRGLAPQI
+451 QAMSSILPRGLAPQI
-466 AGVSAVPGA
+466 AGVSAIPSA
-475 VESLMQGTTPL
+475 VTNLMAGTTPL
-486 TLAAAPLFSPRLVGE
+486 SLAAAPMFSPRLVGQ
-501 AGYGLGAAQRMVA
+501 AAYGLGGAQRMIA
-514 QSRPVQAMT
+514 QSRPAQAMA

-532 LGRIPMTPEQ
+532 LGSIPMTEEQ

-555 PYQQQMPGLLG
+555 PYQQKMPGLL

>member
-1 MSDGLGQFTDEQL
+1 MAKADDYAAWIVKNADKRGTPEFDTV
-14 RKAQAGDFSG
+14 AQAYQVAKSEEK
-24 FTTDQLMTL
+24 
-33 RTALATPA
+33 PS
-41 PAPPAGFDAIQMAIN
+41 GFDAIQMAVN
-56 APGSLYRNTIGGLL
+56 APGSLYRNTLGGLL
-70 EAVQSPVQTA
+70 EAAQSPVQTA

-137 KQTMQQDPF
+137 KKTMQQDPF
-146 RVLGDVS
+146 RVLGDLS
-153 MLTGGVSA
+153 MLASGGA
-161 ALARLPQTASK
+161 TATARLPQISR
-172 EAAKTLA
+172 TLA

-184 TNPVTT
+184 TNPMTT
-190 AMQTTAAIPK
+190 AMQATAAIPK

-289 INKANAITT
+289 INKANQITT
-298 FKGQVV
+298 FKGQVI

-318 VDAWKKL
+318 VDAWKQL

-343 GQIQEDIPFEQKT
+343 GQIQENIPFEQKT
-356 ARTVSGGIYNSIKDE
+356 ARTVSGGIYNSVKDE
-371 ISRQAPEYA
+371 ISRQAPEYS

-427 GLRLDMVRQMQQQG
+427 GLRLDMVRQMEQQG

-466 AGVSAVPGA
+466 AGVSAVPSV
-475 VESLMQGTTPL
+475 VENLMQGTTPL
-486 TLAAAPLFSPRLVGE
+486 TLAAAPLFSPRLIGE
-501 AGYGLGAAQRMVA
+501 AGYGLGAAQRMVS
-514 QSRPVQAMT
+514 QSPPVQAMT

-532 LGRIPMTPEQ
+532 LGNIPLTPEQ
-542 ARIAALL
+542 LRIAALL

>member
-1 MSDGLGQFTDEQL
+1 MATADDYAAWIVKNADKRGTPEFNTVS
-14 RKAQAGDFSG
+14 QAYQAAKSEEKPSG
-24 FTTDQLMTL
+24 FDVT
-33 RTALATPA
+33 
-41 PAPPAGFDAIQMAIN
+41 QMVVN

-90 VYNVLPETLQRGL
+90 VYNVLPESVQRGL
-103 NAIEF
+103 SAIEF

-115 ASKLAS
+115 ASKMAS

-153 MLTGGVSA
+153 MLASGGA
-161 ALARLPQTASK
+161 TATARLPQVSR
-172 EAAKTLA
+172 TLA
-179 RVSDV
+179 RISDV

-190 AMQTTAAIPK
+190 AMQAASAIPK
-200 VIGAT
+200 VLGAT
-205 TSNVLG
+205 TTNVLG
-211 MTTGVGPEAVRT
+211 LTTGVGPEAVRT

-238 IRGNVPMTDVL
+238 IRGDVPMTDVL
-249 DLAKTNLQNMQ
+249 ELAKKNLQNMQ
-260 QVKQAAYRADM
+260 QVKQASYRADM
-271 QNIAKD
+271 KNIAKD
-277 QTVLDFKNIDDA
+277 QTVLSFKNIDDA
-289 INKANAITT
+289 LAKANDVATY
-298 FKGQVV
+298 KGQVTN
-304 KEGAN
+304 ESAN
-309 AALNKIRAE
+309 AALQKMRAE
-318 VDAWKKL
+318 VDAWKNL
-325 DPAQFHTPEGL
+325 DPVEFHTPEGL
-336 DALKQKI
+336 DALKKKI
-343 GQIQEDIPFEQKT
+343 RAIQEDIPYENKT
-356 ARTVSGGIYNSIKDE
+356 ARTVAGGIYNSVKDE
-371 ISRQAPEYA
+371 ISRQAPAYA

-427 GLRLDMVRQMQQQG
+427 GLRLDLVRQMEQQG
-441 GNQLLPAIAG
+441 GNQLLPSIAG

-466 AGVSAVPGA
+466 AGVSAIPSA
-475 VESLMQGTTPL
+475 VQGLMQGTTPL
-486 TLAAAPLFSPRLVGE
+486 ALAAAPMFSPRLVGE
-501 AGYGLGAAQRMVA
+501 SAYGLGAAQRMIA
-514 QSRPVQAMT
+514 QSRPMQAMT

-532 LGRIPMTPEQ
+532 LGRIPMTEEQ

-555 PYQQQMPGLLG
+555 PYQQQMPGLLQ
-566 D
+566 

>member
-1 MSDGLGQFTDEQL
+1 MATADDYAAWIVKNADKRGTPEFETV
-14 RKAQAGDFSG
+14 AQAYQAAKSEEK
-24 FTTDQLMTL
+24 
-33 RTALATPA
+33 PS
-41 PAPPAGFDAIQMAIN
+41 GFDAIQMMVN

-90 VYNVLPETLQRGL
+90 VYNVLPESVQRGL

-137 KQTMQQDPF
+137 KKTMQQDPF

-153 MLTGGVSA
+153 MLASGGA
-161 ALARLPQTASK
+161 TATARLPQVSR
-172 EAAKTLA
+172 TLA
-179 RVSDV
+179 RISDV

-190 AMQTTAAIPK
+190 AMQAASAIPK
-200 VIGAT
+200 VLGAT
-205 TSNVLG
+205 TTNVLG
-211 MTTGVGPEAVRT
+211 LTTGVGPEAVRT

-238 IRGNVPMTDVL
+238 IRGDVPMTDVL
-249 DLAKTNLQNMQ
+249 ELAKTNLQNMQ
-260 QVKQAAYRADM
+260 KVKQASYRADM
-271 QNIAKD
+271 KNIAKD
-277 QTVLDFKNIDDA
+277 QTVLSFKNIDDA
-289 INKANAITT
+289 LAKANDVATY
-298 FKGQVV
+298 KGQVTN
-304 KEGAN
+304 ESAN
-309 AALNKIRAE
+309 AALKKMRAE
-318 VDAWKKL
+318 VDAWKNL
-325 DPAQFHTPEGL
+325 DPVEFHTPEGL
-336 DALKQKI
+336 DALKKKI
-343 GQIQEDIPFEQKT
+343 GAIQEDIPYENKT
-356 ARTVSGGIYNSIKDE
+356 ARTVAGGIYNSVKDE
-371 ISRQAPEYA
+371 ISRQAPAYA

-427 GLRLDMVRQMQQQG
+427 GLRLDLVRQMEQQG
-441 GNQLLPAIAG
+441 GNQLLPSIAG

-466 AGVSAVPGA
+466 AGVSAIPGA
-475 VESLMQGTTPL
+475 VQGLMAGTTPL
-486 TLAAAPLFSPRLVGE
+486 SLAAAPMFSPRLVGE
-501 AGYGLGAAQRMVA
+501 SAYGLGAAQRMIA

-532 LGRIPMTPEQ
+532 LGRIPMTEEQ

-555 PYQQQMPGLLG
+555 PYQQQMPGLLQ
-566 D
+566 

>member
-33 RTALATPA
+33 RTALATPEAASA
-41 PAPPAGFDAIQMAIN
+41 PARFDVTQMAIN

-70 EAVQSPVQTA
+70 EAVQSPVQTV

-146 RVLGDVS
+146 RVLGDIS
-153 MLTGGVSA
+153 MLASGGA
-161 ALARLPQTASK
+161 TATARLPQISR
-172 EAAKTLA
+172 TLA

-190 AMQTTAAIPK
+190 AMQATAAIPK

-211 MTTGVGPEAVRT
+211 LTTGVGPEAVRT

-229 EGSKAFLAN
+229 EGSRAFLAN
-238 IRGNVPMTDVL
+238 IRGTVPMTDVL
-249 DLAKTNLQNMQ
+249 ELAKTNLQNMEL
-260 QVKQAAYRADM
+260 VKQAAYRADM
-271 QNIAKD
+271 KTIAKD
-277 QTVLDFKNIDDA
+277 KTVLDFKNIDDA
-289 INKANAITT
+289 INKANQITT
-298 FKGQVV
+298 FKGQVI
-304 KEGAN
+304 KESAN
-309 AALNKIRAE
+309 AALQKIRAE

-325 DPAQFHTPEGL
+325 DPVEYHTPEGL
-336 DALKQKI
+336 DKLKQKI

-356 ARTVSGGIYNSIKDE
+356 ARTVSGGIYNTVKDE

-380 RVMKEYSD
+380 RVMKEYSE

-427 GLRLDMVRQMQQQG
+427 GLRLDMVRQMEQQG

-466 AGVSAVPGA
+466 AGVSAVPGV
-475 VESLMQGTTPL
+475 VESFMQGTTPL
-486 TLAAAPLFSPRLVGE
+486 TLAAAPLFSPRLIGE

-523 PAAARAKLM
+523 PATARAKLM
-532 LGRIPMTPEQ
+532 LGNIPLTPEQ
-542 ARIAALL
+542 LRIAALL

>member
-33 RTALATPA
+33 RTALATPEAASA
-41 PAPPAGFDAIQMAIN
+41 PARFDVTQMAIN

-70 EAVQSPVQTA
+70 EAVQSPVQTV

-153 MLTGGVSA
+153 MLASGGA
-161 ALARLPQTASK
+161 TATARLPQISR
-172 EAAKTLA
+172 TLA

-190 AMQTTAAIPK
+190 AMQATAAIPK

-211 MTTGVGPEAVRT
+211 LTTGVGPEAVRT

-229 EGSKAFLAN
+229 EGSRAFLAN
-238 IRGNVPMTDVL
+238 IRGTVPMTDVL
-249 DLAKTNLQNMQ
+249 ELAKTNLQNMEL
-260 QVKQAAYRADM
+260 VKQAAYRADM
-271 QNIAKD
+271 KTIAKD
-277 QTVLDFKNIDDA
+277 KTVLDFKNIDDA
-289 INKANAITT
+289 INKANQITT
-298 FKGQVV
+298 FKGQVI
-304 KEGAN
+304 KESAN
-309 AALNKIRAE
+309 AALQKIRAE

-325 DPAQFHTPEGL
+325 DPVEYHTPEGL
-336 DALKQKI
+336 DKLKQKI

-356 ARTVSGGIYNSIKDE
+356 ARTVSGGIYNTVKDE

-380 RVMKEYSD
+380 RVMKEYSE

-427 GLRLDMVRQMQQQG
+427 GLRLDMVRQMEQQG

-466 AGVSAVPGA
+466 AGVSAVPGV
-475 VESLMQGTTPL
+475 VESFMQGTTPL
-486 TLAAAPLFSPRLVGE
+486 TLAAAPLFSPRLIGE

-523 PAAARAKLM
+523 PATARAKLM
-532 LGRIPMTPEQ
+532 LGNIPLTPEQ
-542 ARIAALL
+542 LRIAALL